1 LTISVQTSRATA
13 CAAAVPPAALLQRRS
28 IASREELVSAGSAW
42 TRLLHA
48 RTASCEIAPPVAG
61 ALVFV
66 VAVLDAVGGAAD
78 VEPVVDVELV
88 TAGVELVWLDAVELL
103 PHPDT
108 SAAAA
113 ASASASHGSRC
124 MIVLLCR

>member
-78 VEPVVDVELV
+78 VELV